1 VRLNVLICVHE
12 FSPYQGS
19 ECSEGWNIVS
29 NLSEFHNLHVIYASG
44 SQKLPYS
51 YRDALINYRST
62 NFINK
67 SIKFYNVDQPLFT
80 ILLSKLNYF
89 ISSKNSAIGN
99 PFLYFLGYNLW
110 HKYAYKT
117 AKNIIKSE
125 KIDVIHM
132 LNSITFR
139 EPGYLWKLNL
149 PFVWGPTGGLTSL
162 PSSYINTLTYKEQI
176 FQIIRNQYFNLEFKK
191 SRIKK
196 AIKKADLIYTFSEF
210 DQLKFIKAGGKNVL
224 NKLDSGSIYL
234 NLPINKPTNKI
245 TILWAGQLVKR
256 KAFNILINS
265 VSNLPFELK
274 CKLEFKI
281 LGKGILYDF
290 YLNKINDLNLTELF
304 SFQGEKNRNEL
315 FEIMKTCD
323 LLVHTSYREATTN
336 IIPEALSHNL
346 PVVCHDIS
354 GMSLAINE
362 SCGYKIPLINEEYSS
377 ILLTKFLIKICEDE
391 TYLLQ
396 LKAGAKKR
404 SSEITWIKN
413 ATNISEDYINIV
425 NK

>member
-1 VRLNVLICVHE
+1 MRLNVLICVHE

-19 ECSEGWNIVS
+19 ECSEGWNIVT
-29 NLSEFHNLHVIYASG
+29 NLAEFHNLYVIYASG
-44 SQKLPYS
+44 SQKSPYS
-51 YRDALINYRST
+51 YRDALTNYRST
-62 NFINK
+62 NSINK
-67 SIKFYNVDQPLFT
+67 SIKFYNVDQPLLT
-80 ILLSKLNYF
+80 NLLSKLNYL

-110 HKYAYKT
+110 HKYAYKI
-117 AKNIIKSE
+117 AKKIIKSE

-162 PSSYINTLTYKEQI
+162 PSSYINTLTFKEQI
-176 FQIIRNQYFNLEFKK
+176 FQLIRNQYFKCEFKK
-191 SRIKK
+191 NRIKN

-210 DQLKFIKAGGKNVL
+210 DRLKFLKAGGKNVL
-224 NKLDSGSIYL
+224 NKLDSGSMYL
-234 NLPINKPTNKI
+234 NLPIKKPINKI
-245 TILWAGQLVKR
+245 TILWAGQLIKR

-265 VSNLPFELK
+265 VLNLPVELK
-274 CKLEFKI
+274 SKFEFKI
-281 LGKGILYDF
+281 LGYGILYDF
-290 YLNKINDLNLTELF
+290 YINKINDLNLIDLF
-304 SFQGEKNRNEL
+304 SFEGETNRNEL
-315 FEIMKTCD
+315 FEIMKNCD

-336 IIPEALSHNL
+336 IIPEALSHNI

-362 SCGYKIPLINEEYSS
+362 TCGYKIPLINEEYSS
-377 ILLTKFLIKICEDE
+377 ILLTNFLIKICKDE
-391 TYLLQ
+391 NYLLN
-396 LKAGAKKR
+396 LKYGAKKR
-404 SSEITWIKN
+404 SLELSWKKN
-413 ATNISEDYINIV
+413 ACNISDDYINIV